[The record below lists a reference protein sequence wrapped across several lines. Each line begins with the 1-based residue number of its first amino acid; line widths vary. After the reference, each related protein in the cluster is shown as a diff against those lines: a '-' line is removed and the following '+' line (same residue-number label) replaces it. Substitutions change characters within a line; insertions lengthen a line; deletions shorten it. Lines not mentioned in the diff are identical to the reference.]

1 MIQQYRSVVTLLGRF
16 VCCSWVLAG
25 WLSLSCLLFD
35 GVGQWSIV
43 GHAVLGQD
51 AAAKSPSGAQS
62 GAQSG
67 EKPTDQ
73 LKLQQTQLAT
83 QYANLEEVF
92 LRMSE
97 IEAATNP
104 TRAGLLL
111 QAAQMSK
118 QLATQQRMMQAS
130 DLLGK
135 GQYSRAIPEQEASRE
150 NLKKLLELL
159 QSENRSSRVKDERKR
174 LEDVLKDLR
183 RIENIQRATRGRT
196 EAGQD
201 NQSAA
206 NDQKDL
212 DKQLE
217 SAQNDLT
224 EKSDGKKEEKSDG
237 KKDEK
242 SDGKGEPQSPKD
254 QKGGEQ
260 RKSEQELKSGKDEKG
275 KDDKSGEDKKSGGE
289 PKAGEGQK
297 SSEEMK
303 TGEEKKAGEDKKV
316 GEENK
321 PGEENKAR
329 EEKKEGVEKESDP
342 SMPKDASKDGQKD
355 PSEGGDQEQN
365 QEQSKEQSKDQGKE
379 GSEGQKSEDRKPKT
393 KEEQARQRVERARER
408 MQKAEKEL
416 RDNNRKEAIE
426 EQQKAED
433 ELQQAIAELEK
444 ILKQLRE
451 EEIERTLVDL
461 ETRLKRMLEW
471 ERGIREQT
479 QKLAELTG
487 EDRDRQLDIQA
498 NKLSTEQLKVA
509 MEGQRAMLLLK
520 DEGSSQAFPEALE
533 QVISDAQMV
542 VKRLNGADVSA
553 GTIAIEDEILGALD
567 EMLQSLQEVQKKR
580 EEEKQNQQQGGGQSP
595 GGGEQEEPLV
605 GKIAELRLIKT
616 LQLRVNRRTDRLA
629 DQSNNGDDLVG
640 EVADEKLRDE
650 LRELSGRQ
658 QKIQGVT
665 REILLEASKKQ

>member
-16 VCCSWVLAG
+16 SCCCWVLAG

-51 AAAKSPSGAQS
+51 AAAKSPSGPQS

-224 EKSDGKKEEKSDG
+224 EKSDGKKDEKKDG

-260 RKSEQELKSGKDEKG
+260 KKSEQEL
-275 KDDKSGEDKKSGGE
+275 KSGGE

-297 SSEEMK
+297 TSEEKKTGEEMK

-329 EEKKEGVEKESDP
+329 EEKKEGGEKKEGVEKESDP

-355 PSEGGDQEQN
+355 PSEGGDQEQNQEQN

-416 RDNNRKEAIE
+416 RDNKRKEAIE

>member
-1 MIQQYRSVVTLLGRF
+1 
-16 VCCSWVLAG
+16 
-25 WLSLSCLLFD
+25 
-35 GVGQWSIV
+35 
-43 GHAVLGQD
+43 
-51 AAAKSPSGAQS
+51 
-62 GAQSG
+62 
-67 EKPTDQ
+67 
-73 LKLQQTQLAT
+73 
-83 QYANLEEVF
+83 
-92 LRMSE
+92 
-97 IEAATNP
+97 
-104 TRAGLLL
+104 
-111 QAAQMSK
+111 
-118 QLATQQRMMQAS
+118 
-130 DLLGK
+130 
-135 GQYSRAIPEQEASRE
+135 
-150 NLKKLLELL
+150 
-159 QSENRSSRVKDERKR
+159 
-174 LEDVLKDLR
+174 
-183 RIENIQRATRGRT
+183 
-196 EAGQD
+196 
-201 NQSAA
+201 
-206 NDQKDL
+206 
-212 DKQLE
+212 
-217 SAQNDLT
+217 
-224 EKSDGKKEEKSDG
+224 
-237 KKDEK
+237 
-242 SDGKGEPQSPKD
+242 
-254 QKGGEQ
+254 
-260 RKSEQELKSGKDEKG
+260 
-275 KDDKSGEDKKSGGE
+275 
-289 PKAGEGQK
+289 
-297 SSEEMK
+297 
-303 TGEEKKAGEDKKV
+303 
-316 GEENK
+316 
-321 PGEENKAR
+321 
-329 EEKKEGVEKESDP
+329 
-342 SMPKDASKDGQKD
+342 
-355 PSEGGDQEQN
+355 
-365 QEQSKEQSKDQGKE
+365 
-379 GSEGQKSEDRKPKT
+379 
-393 KEEQARQRVERARER
+393 

-461 ETRLKRMLEW
+461 ETRLKRMSEW

-479 QKLAELTG
+479 EKLAGLTG

-553 GTIAIEDEILGALD
+553 GTIAIEDEILGALE

-640 EVADEKLRDE
+640 EVADGKLRDE

>member
-16 VCCSWVLAG
+16 SCCCWVLAG

-224 EKSDGKKEEKSDG
+224 EKSDGKK
-237 KKDEK
+237 DEK

-254 QKGGEQ
+254 QKDGEQ
-260 RKSEQELKSGKDEKG
+260 KKSEQEL
-275 KDDKSGEDKKSGGE
+275 KSGGE

-297 SSEEMK
+297 TSEEKKTGEEMK

-329 EEKKEGVEKESDP
+329 EEKKEGGEKKEGVEKESDP

-355 PSEGGDQEQN
+355 PSEGGDQEQNQEQN

>member
-1 MIQQYRSVVTLLGRF
+1 M
-16 VCCSWVLAG
+16 
-25 WLSLSCLLFD
+25 FD
-35 GVGQWSIV
+35 GVGGWSDSV
-43 GHAVLGQD
+43 RVLGQD
-51 AAAKSPSGAQS
+51 SAPASPS

-224 EKSDGKKEEKSDG
+224 EKSDGKKEEKKDG

-260 RKSEQELKSGKDEKG
+260 KKSEQELKSGKDDKG
-275 KDDKSGEDKKSGGE
+275 KDDKS
-289 PKAGEGQK
+289 AEGQK
-297 SSEEMK
+297 SSEEKKTSEENKSGEEMK

-416 RDNNRKEAIE
+416 RDNKRKEAIE

-461 ETRLKRMLEW
+461 ETRLKRMSEW

>member
-1 MIQQYRSVVTLLGRF
+1 MIQQFRSVVTLLGRSA
-16 VCCSWVLAG
+16 CRSSVLAG
-25 WLSLSCLLFD
+25 WLTVSCLLL
-35 GVGQWSIV
+35 VGGGSWVISGQR
-43 GHAVLGQD
+43 VLGQE
-51 AAAKSPSGAQS
+51 AAAKSPAGP
-62 GAQSG
+62 QSG

-118 QLATQQRMMQAS
+118 QLATQQRMLQAS

-201 NQSAA
+201 TQSAA

-224 EKSDGKKEEKSDG
+224 EKKDDKK
-237 KKDEK
+237 
-242 SDGKGEPQSPKD
+242 DGKGESQSPKD
-254 QKGGEQ
+254 QKVGEQNESGGEQ
-260 RKSEQELKSGKDEKG
+260 KSEQELKSGKDKSG
-275 KDDKSGEDKKSGGE
+275 KDTKS
-289 PKAGEGQK
+289 A
-297 SSEEMK
+297 
-303 TGEEKKAGEDKKV
+303 EEKKAGEDKKDSQ
-316 GEENK
+316 
-321 PGEENKAR
+321 ENKAG
-329 EEKKEGVEKESDP
+329 EEPKTGEDKKADGEKKGDGEKNEGDKKNEGVEKKAGEERASEP
-342 SMPKDASKDGQKD
+342 SMPKESMPNDAQKES
-355 PSEGGDQEQN
+355 SEGGEQEQS
-365 QEQSKEQSKDQGKE
+365 QEQSKEQGKEQGKE
-379 GSEGQKSEDRKPKT
+379 QSEEGAQGQKSEDRKPKT

-461 ETRLKRMLEW
+461 ETRLKRMSEW

-479 QKLAELTG
+479 EKLAGLTG

-553 GTIAIEDEILGALD
+553 GTIAIEDEILGALE

-640 EVADEKLRDE
+640 EVADGKLRDE

>member
-1 MIQQYRSVVTLLGRF
+1 MIQQFRSVVTLLGRF
-16 VCCSWVLAG
+16 ACRSWVLAG
-25 WLSLSCLLFD
+25 WLTVSCLFLEGGGSLFIS
-35 GVGQWSIV
+35 GQR
-43 GHAVLGQD
+43 VLGQEG
-51 AAAKSPSGAQS
+51 ALKSPAGP
-62 GAQSG
+62 QSG

-92 LRMSE
+92 MRMSE

-118 QLATQQRMMQAS
+118 QLATQQRMLQAS

-201 NQSAA
+201 TQSAA

-224 EKSDGKKEEKSDG
+224 EK
-237 KKDEK
+237 KDDK
-242 SDGKGEPQSPKD
+242 SDGKGESQSPKD
-254 QKGGEQ
+254 QKVGEQNESGGEQ
-260 RKSEQELKSGKDEKG
+260 KSEQELNSGKDKSGKDT
-275 KDDKSGEDKKSGGE
+275 KSAED
-289 PKAGEGQK
+289 
-297 SSEEMK
+297 
-303 TGEEKKAGEDKKV
+303 KKAGEDKKDPQEKKA
-316 GEENK
+316 GEEPK
-321 PGEENKAR
+321 TGEDKKADG
-329 EEKKEGVEKESDP
+329 EKKGDGEKNEGDKKNEGVEKKAGEESASDP
-342 SMPKDASKDGQKD
+342 SMPKESMPNDAQKES
-355 PSEGGDQEQN
+355 SEGGEQEQS
-365 QEQSKEQSKDQGKE
+365 QEQSKEQGEE
-379 GSEGQKSEDRKPKT
+379 GAQGQKSEDRKPKT

-461 ETRLKRMLEW
+461 ETRLKRMSEW

-479 QKLAELTG
+479 EKLAGLTG

-553 GTIAIEDEILGALD
+553 GTIAIEDEILGALE

-640 EVADEKLRDE
+640 EVADGKLRDE

>member
-1 MIQQYRSVVTLLGRF
+1 
-16 VCCSWVLAG
+16 
-25 WLSLSCLLFD
+25 
-35 GVGQWSIV
+35 
-43 GHAVLGQD
+43 
-51 AAAKSPSGAQS
+51 
-62 GAQSG
+62 
-67 EKPTDQ
+67 
-73 LKLQQTQLAT
+73 
-83 QYANLEEVF
+83 
-92 LRMSE
+92 
-97 IEAATNP
+97 
-104 TRAGLLL
+104 
-111 QAAQMSK
+111 
-118 QLATQQRMMQAS
+118 
-130 DLLGK
+130 
-135 GQYSRAIPEQEASRE
+135 
-150 NLKKLLELL
+150 
-159 QSENRSSRVKDERKR
+159 
-174 LEDVLKDLR
+174 
-183 RIENIQRATRGRT
+183 
-196 EAGQD
+196 
-201 NQSAA
+201 
-206 NDQKDL
+206 
-212 DKQLE
+212 
-217 SAQNDLT
+217 
-224 EKSDGKKEEKSDG
+224 
-237 KKDEK
+237 
-242 SDGKGEPQSPKD
+242 
-254 QKGGEQ
+254 
-260 RKSEQELKSGKDEKG
+260 
-275 KDDKSGEDKKSGGE
+275 
-289 PKAGEGQK
+289 
-297 SSEEMK
+297 MK

-379 GSEGQKSEDRKPKT
+379 DSGGQKSEDRKPKT

-416 RDNNRKEAIE
+416 RDNKRKEAIE

>member
-16 VCCSWVLAG
+16 SCCSWVLAG

-118 QLATQQRMMQAS
+118 QLATQQRMLQAS

-217 SAQNDLT
+217 SVQNDLT
-224 EKSDGKKEEKSDG
+224 EKSDAKKDG

-254 QKGGEQ
+254 QKDGEQ
-260 RKSEQELKSGKDEKG
+260 KKSEQELKSGKDDKG
-275 KDDKSGEDKKSGGE
+275 KDDKSAEDKKSGGE

-297 SSEEMK
+297 SS
-303 TGEEKKAGEDKKV
+303 EEKKAGEDKKV

>member
-16 VCCSWVLAG
+16 ACCSWVLAG

-51 AAAKSPSGAQS
+51 AAAKSPSGPQS

-118 QLATQQRMMQAS
+118 QLATQQRMLQAS

-159 QSENRSSRVKDERKR
+159 QSENRSSRVKDELKR

-224 EKSDGKKEEKSDG
+224 EKSDGKKEEKKDG
-237 KKDEK
+237 RKDEK

-303 TGEEKKAGEDKKV
+303 TGEEKKSGEDKKV

-329 EEKKEGVEKESDP
+329 EEKKEGGEKKEGVE
-342 SMPKDASKDGQKD
+342 KDGQKD

-487 EDRDRQLDIQA
+487 QDRDRQLDIQA

>member
-16 VCCSWVLAG
+16 SCCCWVLAG

-51 AAAKSPSGAQS
+51 AAAKSPSGPQS

-224 EKSDGKKEEKSDG
+224 EKSDGKK
-237 KKDEK
+237 DEK

-254 QKGGEQ
+254 QKDGEQ
-260 RKSEQELKSGKDEKG
+260 KKSEQEL
-275 KDDKSGEDKKSGGE
+275 KSGGE

-297 SSEEMK
+297 TSEEKKTGEEMK

-365 QEQSKEQSKDQGKE
+365 QEQNQEQSKEQSKDQGKE

-416 RDNNRKEAIE
+416 RDNKRKEAIE